1 MHKLAGSRSSVNK
14 VLTKDLFMSEYL
26 TYSEN
31 FLKSNNGY
39 WTAKEICQQP
49 RIWREAGEN
58 VEVKRVEIN
67 DWLAPILAKDN
78 LRIIL
83 TGAGTSAYVGESIAP
98 HLSAQLGRQ
107 IEAISTT
114 NIVGNPEQY
123 LLKDKPTMV
132 VSYGRSGNSPESVA
146 AVKLIEQVVDECYH
160 LVLTCNPEGHLAT
173 NAQKQDNSYSLLMPE
188 GTLDQSFAMTSS
200 FSSMLVSTLAI
211 FTPQAEQLEV
221 AATAVENFFA
231 NGIDAV
237 KTQATLDV
245 QRLVFLGAGGLQGI
259 AKEAALKVLELTAG
273 KVISYFES
281 PLGFRHGPKS
291 LVDDTTEI
299 IFFSSTDAYTK
310 QYDQDLLA
318 ELARDEQAKAITILD
333 GNVFGGFIG
342 LNDVWAGL
350 PYIVYCQVF
359 AFYKS
364 INANITPD
372 NPCPTG
378 EVNRV
383 VQGVTLY
390 PLHLSE

>member
-1 MHKLAGSRSSVNK
+1 M
-14 VLTKDLFMSEYL
+14 
-26 TYSEN
+26 
-31 FLKSNNGY
+31 
-39 WTAKEICQQP
+39 
-49 RIWREAGEN
+49 
-58 VEVKRVEIN
+58 
-67 DWLAPILAKDN
+67 
-78 LRIIL
+78 RIIL

-107 IEAISTT
+107 VEAISTT
-114 NIVGNPEQY
+114 NIVSNPNQY
-123 LLKDKPTMV
+123 LLKDKPTLV

-146 AVKLIEQVVDECYH
+146 AVKLVDQVVDDSYH

-173 NAQKQDNSYSLLMPE
+173 NAQAQDNSYSLLMPE

-200 FSSMLVSTLAI
+200 FSSMLVSTLCI
-211 FTPQAEQLEV
+211 FSPDSKQLTAAAV
-221 AATAVENFFA
+221 AAESFFA
-231 NGIDAV
+231 NGINTV
-237 KTQATLDV
+237 KTQAQLEV
-245 QRLVFLGAGGLQGI
+245 QRLVFLGSGGLQGI

-291 LVDDTTEI
+291 LVDESTEI
-299 IFFSSTDAYTK
+299 IFFSSTDGYTK

-318 ELARDEQAKAITILD
+318 ELARDKQAAAITILN
-333 GNVFGGFIG
+333 GSLFGDFTN
-342 LNDVWAGL
+342 LDDVWAGL

-359 AFYKS
+359 SFFKS

-390 PLHLSE
+390 PLEDK